1 MYAIEKEI
9 NISIYT
15 FTHNL
20 CTPQQYEYLG
30 CVLMTLEGENSVT
43 WTALKV
49 FIFIMNAFITVYI
62 SLPEDKFNILSN
74 AK

>member
-1 MYAIEKEI
+1 
-9 NISIYT
+9 
-15 FTHNL
+15 
-20 CTPQQYEYLG
+20 
-30 CVLMTLEGENSVT
+30 MTLEGENSVT

-49 FIFIMNAFITVYI
+49 FIFIMNAMNVYI